1 MSLTTDQVL
10 VVLKKDNELLKLQ
23 QAIKGEKGAI
33 IAGYHT
39 KERYI
44 NRGYTSKDIETCILT
59 GEVVEVQ
66 VGYNVRYKRNC
77 RNLTVKGVDRCGNP
91 FICVFSRIS
100 RKENIYLVVTI
111 MPPCD
116 KKRFGK
122 LIA

>member
-1 MSLTTDQVL
+1 MIMDSVL
-10 VVLKKDNELLKLQ
+10 AVLKRENELYKLQ
-23 QAIKGEKGAI
+23 QAISGEKGAI

-39 KERYI
+39 KERYE
-44 NRGYTSKDIETCILT
+44 NRGYTNKDIESCLMT

-66 VGYNVRYKRNC
+66 VGFNVRYKIEC
-77 RNLTVKGVDRCGNP
+77 RNLTVKGLDQSGND
-91 FICVFSRIS
+91 FICIFSQLS
-100 RKENIYLVVTI
+100 RKKNIYTVITI